1 MLQYRGA
8 KTCGGEFR
16 CYFLGHKHW
25 IVLCEEIG
33 VRCPAATDDR
43 TVLIKHGALCLDR
56 EYLVG
61 IYIKVMHIAVL
72 FSGHAST
79 LEKNHG

>member
-1 MLQYRGA
+1 M
-8 KTCGGEFR
+8 
-16 CYFLGHKHW
+16 
-25 IVLCEEIG
+25 CEEIG

-61 IYIKVMHIAVL
+61 IYIKVMHIVQYFFLAMPARSKKITVDPPPR
-72 FSGHAST
+72 
-79 LEKNHG
+79 NR